1 MKTRAKAKGKPSR
14 RVVKPSSNR
23 RRMVKTLAAKGLS
36 GDVIAARL
44 GVNKNFLRAE
54 HALDLH
60 AGREIKKAKEA
71 AASAAALSKKE
82 QELLDRIKSSFDS
95 HWYSKEH
102 GNYLYGGAH
111 TIEEAIAW
119 CESFR
124 AKRR

>member
-14 RVVKPSSNR
+14 RVVKPPSN

-60 AGREIKKAKEA
+60 AGREIKRADKA
-71 AASAAALSKKE
+71 AADAA
-82 QELLDRIKSSFDS
+82 ELPRWERERL
-95 HWYSKEH
+95 
-102 GNYLYGGAH
+102 
-111 TIEEAIAW
+111 EAIRELPEPLVQ
-119 CESFR
+119 C
-124 AKRR
+124 

>member
-1 MKTRAKAKGKPSR
+1 
-14 RVVKPSSNR
+14 
-23 RRMVKTLAAKGLS
+23 MVKTLAAKGLS

-54 HALDLH
+54 YALDLH
-60 AGREIKKAKEA
+60 AGREIKEAKEA

-102 GNYLYGGAH
+102 GNCLYGGAH